1 MSDVIDRVA
10 IQVDSE
16 ATSVTDG
23 LNELITALNNLKN
36 TAKEATDALQKI
48 KGALN
53 NGLANTK
60 HVKSVDKL
68 KTSLDKI
75 ARFSS
80 KNMFGGI
87 KKAFD
92 GIGKSVDWLN
102 GHLSLSNTRIGGL
115 LGQMMRVAKMRI
127 LRTIVKEIGAAF
139 KTGLEDLALASSE
152 VNANLTKLTSVAAQ
166 FKNALGSATYSAIE
180 PWIDELVALGNAA
193 VKAFNYLS
201 MLFSYISGKTTYK
214 EALPI
219 TEKFAEATDK
229 SAKNTK
235 KATDAAKKYK
245 QELMGFDEINS
256 LSPETPD
263 SSSSG
268 GGSGSGSTK
277 KTPDYKAMFKE
288 SPIDPWLQDMVDRW
302 DFTDAGKRLADK
314 INSML
319 GSINWDSIRRKASEL
334 ASDISTAING
344 FAANIDGKLIGK
356 SIGEAINIGIDWII
370 DFWGQI
376 QWWRLGKQAHDSLIA
391 TFETI
396 NADSLGAALIARV
409 RAALEFLVNFLPQSW
424 EEWGLVTGKIAEA
437 LSSAIQNFPSE
448 ELGTVIGQLIQAALS
463 AVKSLADNDVLQHI
477 AEEIKKVIVSAIDW
491 LKTHPT
497 EAKEAIE
504 NALSDLW
511 EALKILFTPD
521 IEIGGIHWSAGG
533 LFTAGV
539 AAFGFLGFIKKVF
552 GTVFKS
558 LTFKGGGVGGITML
572 AGIGCL
578 LEGTLQGIN
587 LIKTVSSGGTV
598 SLDQWT
604 SAIKSILMGAGL
616 LIFNVNPVAGLV
628 TIGIGL
634 AIEPILNRVLDIVED
649 IKENGIT
656 TGGVSKVLNMLGD
669 MIGIPGLHYVG
680 IKNGNP
686 IYSVGIRVDPDV
698 IPMPLDDN
706 WGERSGGLGRYES
719 RAHNITKLKEAVSQ
733 FSDSMMEAGNS
744 GSAAWQKYMQTTE
757 ATLQRAKRAVGS
769 YTDYLLRQTIQKYT
783 MNLEVTISL
792 SAKAKRFANE
802 IISSAAVSSN
812 VKNFASNLINFS
824 QFAGGGFPK
833 AGSLYLAD
841 ENGVGSELVGQIGNR
856 HAVANNEQIGDAIFR
871 YMDAHDA
878 QSGGGVSPDA
888 LANAVVRA
896 LRSAGVGAV
905 YLDGKMLSQSINR
918 ESRRIGRP
926 AVTF

>member
-193 VKAFNYLS
+193 VKAFNYMS

-229 SAKNTK
+229 TAKNTN
-235 KATDAAKKYK
+235 KATAAAKKYK

-268 GGSGSGSTK
+268 SGSGSGSK
-277 KTPDYKAMFKE
+277 KDTPDYKAMFKE

-302 DFTDAGKRLADK
+302 DFTDAGKRLAEK
-314 INSML
+314 VNAML

-396 NADSLGAALIARV
+396 NADSLGAALIARI
-409 RAALEFLVNFLPQSW
+409 RAGLEFLVNFLPQSW

-437 LSSAIQNFPSE
+437 LSSAIQNFPAE
-448 ELGTVIGQLIQAALS
+448 ELGNIIGSFLQGALS
-463 AVKSLADNDVLQHI
+463 LVKSLADEGVLQHI
-477 AEEIKKVIVSAIDW
+477 AEKIKEVIVSAIDW

-504 NALSDLW
+504 GALSDLW

-521 IEIGGIHWSAGG
+521 IEIGGIHWSVGG
-533 LFTAGV
+533 IFTVGAAAMGLLNLIKS
-539 AAFGFLGFIKKVF
+539 AFGSL
-552 GTVFKS
+552 FKS
-558 LTFKGGGVGGITML
+558 LTFKGGGFGGGVGGITML
-572 AGIGCL
+572 AGIGL
-578 LEGTLQGIN
+578 ALEGVFEGFHEIEKWFKGETVDSKK
-587 LIKTVSSGGTV
+587 LIE
-598 SLDQWT
+598 
-604 SAIKSILMGAGL
+604 SIEKLFIGVGL
-616 LIFNVNPVAGLV
+616 FAFKWN
-628 TIGIGL
+628 
-634 AIEPILNRVLDIVED
+634 
-649 IKENGIT
+649 
-656 TGGVSKVLNMLGD
+656 
-669 MIGIPGLHYVG
+669 PGLGLFIMEIGVG
-680 IKNGNP
+680 IKLVYETIKYHNELKN
-686 IYSVGIRVDPDV
+686 RDPELDT
-698 IPMPLDDN
+698 IPMPLPPAQTT
-706 WGERSGGLGRYES
+706 EMVSGVDGLSAAMSE
-719 RAHNITKLKEAVSQ
+719 
-733 FSDSMMEAGNS
+733 FSKSFSTSMTELGNN

-792 SAKAKRFANE
+792 SAKAKKFANN
-802 IISSAAVSSN
+802 IIASASVNNAA
-812 VKNFASNLINFS
+812 KNFASDLLRYS
-824 QFAGGGFPK
+824 QFASGGYPK

-841 ENGVGSELVGQIGNR
+841 ENGVGSELIGQIGNR